1 MTPDV
6 QRESLALLAELWSL
20 SPDVRLGQLF
30 AHLGF
35 LGESH
40 VGRGLG
46 YIDDDELLAVMYRH
60 RAELL
65 TRLQAEPSS
74 SEPLGIQVSV
84 SGSPVSPSDADCRG
98 PAGAA

>member
-6 QRESLALLAELWSL
+6 QREALSLLAELGSL

-35 LGESH
+35 LGEAH

-60 RAELL
+60 KAELVA
-65 TRLQAEPSS
+65 RLQGSCQPPAVAATG
-74 SEPLGIQVSV
+74 LSV
-84 SGSPVSPSDADCRG
+84 SGSPVSPSDVS
-98 PAGAA
+98 AGG